1 MIDRRQEEALQAVEL
16 GEDDDVIG
24 FNRGIDKGRRPGRQV
39 GSEGREG
46 DERAPVLDRHRRHR
60 GPPQARSI
68 CGGSK
73 RLETAR

>member
-1 MIDRRQEEALQAVEL
+1 MTDRRQEEALQAVEL

-46 DERAPVLDRHRRHR
+46 DERAPVLDRRHR